1 MNVLAETLYGV
12 ADKMKKNKNFKF
24 DIAFKQK
31 STYKNISAAK
41 KISFSSILCALGVV
55 ILFLGSVI
63 EVMDISVAAIAS
75 FLIIVSMI
83 EMGGYMPPL
92 VYLATSTISFLL
104 LPTKTVVLIYV
115 LFFGF
120 YPILKKYLEM
130 LPPLISWLSK
140 LFVFNVVITVYYFF
154 AKELLFPGVENLS
167 IYIIL
172 FLNFTLFLFDF
183 TLTLFVTAYVRRFR
197 KLLRIHRYFK

>member
-1 MNVLAETLYGV
+1 
-12 ADKMKKNKNFKF
+12 MKKNLHFIF
-24 DIAFKQK
+24 DNTVKQK
-31 STYKNISAAK
+31 GQDKKISPAK
-41 KISFSSILCALGVV
+41 KLSFSSILCALSVV

-75 FLIIVSMI
+75 FLIIVCMI
-83 EMGGYMPPL
+83 EMGGYMPL
-92 VYLATSTISFLL
+92 LLYMATSTVSFLL
-104 LPTKTVVLIYV
+104 LPTKTVVLIYIM
-115 LFFGF
+115 FFGF

-140 LFVFNVVITVYYFF
+140 LFVFNVVITIYYFF

-183 TLTLFVTAYVRRFR
+183 TLTLFVTTYVRRFR
-197 KLLRIHRYFK
+197 KLLRINRIFK

>member
-1 MNVLAETLYGV
+1 MNVWAETLYGA
-12 ADKMKKNKNFKF
+12 ADKMKKNNIFGF
-24 DIAFKQK
+24 YNTFKQNRTDK
-31 STYKNISAAK
+31 KISPAK
-41 KISFSSILCALGVV
+41 KISFSSILCALSVA

-75 FLIIVSMI
+75 FLIIVCMI
-83 EMGGYMPPL
+83 EMGGYMPHL
-92 VYLATSTISFLL
+92 VYMATSTISFLL
-104 LPTKTVVLIYV
+104 LPTKTVVLIYI

-140 LFVFNVVITVYYFF
+140 LFVFNIVITIYYFF
-154 AKELLFPGVENLS
+154 AKELLFPGIENLS
-167 IYIIL
+167 IFIVL
-172 FLNFTLFLFDF
+172 FLNFTLLLFDF

-197 KLLRIHRYFK
+197 KILGIHRYFK